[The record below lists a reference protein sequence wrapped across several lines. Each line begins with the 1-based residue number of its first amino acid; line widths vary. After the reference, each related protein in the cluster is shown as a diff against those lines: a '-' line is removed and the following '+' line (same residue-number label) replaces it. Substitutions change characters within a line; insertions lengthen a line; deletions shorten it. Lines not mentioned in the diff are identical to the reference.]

1 MYLRVPMADSFSEP
15 KISIG
20 ASAAHAAATQ
30 PSAVEA
36 RVLHLFDLLRNR
48 LIRYLLS
55 FSVAPADSEEIIQEA
70 FLALFQH
77 LQAGKSDE
85 NLHGWLFRVVHN
97 LGLRRRRDDRRDLD
111 HISSSSMPQE
121 HLAPDPAPNPEE
133 ELSSQ
138 QTRARL
144 LAVIDALQEQDRRC
158 LILRAEGLR
167 YREIAAT
174 LDMSLSSVSASL
186 SRSLAKIGRAAQQW

>member
-1 MYLRVPMADSFSEP
+1 MADSFSEP
-15 KISIG
+15 KIAIG
-20 ASAAHAAATQ
+20 ASTAPAAAKSQ

-36 RVLHLFDLLRNR
+36 QVLHLFDLLRNR
-48 LIRYLLS
+48 LFRYLLS
-55 FSVAPADSEEIIQEA
+55 FSVTPADSEEIIQEA

-97 LGLRRRRDDRRDLD
+97 LGLRRRRDGQRDP
-111 HISSSSMPQE
+111 ISSMPQE

-133 ELSSQ
+133 ELSSR

-144 LAVIDALQEQDRRC
+144 LAVIEALQEQDRRC

-167 YREIAAT
+167 YREIAT
-174 LDMSLSSVSASL
+174 VLDMSLSSVSASL
-186 SRSLAKIGRAAQQW
+186 SRSLAKIGRAAKW

>member
-1 MYLRVPMADSFSEP
+1 MADSFSEP
-15 KISIG
+15 KIAIA
-20 ASAAHAAATQ
+20 ASASHAAEKTQ

-36 RVLHLFDLLRNR
+36 QVLDLFDMLRNR
-48 LIRYLLS
+48 LLRYLLS
-55 FSVAPADSEEIIQEA
+55 FSVTPADSEEIIQEA

-77 LQAGKSDE
+77 LQAGKPDE
-85 NLHGWLFRVVHN
+85 NLQGWLFRVVHN
-97 LGLRRRRDDRRDLD
+97 LGLRRRRDGQRDLD
-111 HISSSSMPQE
+111 HLSSSSMPQE

-133 ELSSQ
+133 ALSSQ

-167 YREIAAT
+167 YREIAAI

-186 SRSLAKIGRAAQQW
+186 SRSLAKIGRAAEW

>member
-1 MYLRVPMADSFSEP
+1 MADSFPEP
-15 KISIG
+15 KIAIRG
-20 ASAAHAAATQ
+20 SAVEAAGRNQ

-36 RVLHLFDLLRNR
+36 QVLHLFDLLRNR
-48 LIRYLLS
+48 LLRYLLS
-55 FSVAPADSEEIIQEA
+55 FSVAPADSEEVIQEA

-77 LQAGKSDE
+77 LQAGKPDE

-97 LGLRRRRDDRRDLD
+97 LGLRRLRDGRRDPGHL
-111 HISSSSMPQE
+111 SSSSMPQE
-121 HLAPDPAPNPEE
+121 YHATDPAPNPEE
-133 ELSSQ
+133 EISSR

-144 LAVIDALQEQDRRC
+144 LAVVDALQEQDRRC

-167 YREIAAT
+167 YREIAAI

-186 SRSLAKIGRAAQQW
+186 SRSLAKIGRAAQW

>member
-1 MYLRVPMADSFSEP
+1 MEWTMADSFSES
-15 KISIG
+15 KIAIG
-20 ASAAHAAATQ
+20 AAPAEVAGKIQ

-36 RVLHLFDLLRNR
+36 QVLHLFDLLRNR
-48 LIRYLLS
+48 LFRYLLS
-55 FSVAPADSEEIIQEA
+55 FSVTPADSEEIIQEA

-97 LGLRRRRDDRRDLD
+97 LGLRRRRDGQRDLV
-111 HISSSSMPQE
+111 SSMPQE
-121 HLAPDPAPNPEE
+121 NLAPDPAPNPEE
-133 ELSSQ
+133 EFSSR

-144 LAVIDALQEQDRRC
+144 LAVIEALQEQDRRC

-167 YREIAAT
+167 YREIAT
-174 LDMSLSSVSASL
+174 VLDMSLSSVSASL
-186 SRSLAKIGRAAQQW
+186 SRSLAKIGRAAKW

>member
-1 MYLRVPMADSFSEP
+1 MADSFSEP
-15 KISIG
+15 KIAIA
-20 ASAAHAAATQ
+20 ASAVESAPETH

-36 RVLHLFDLLRNR
+36 QVLHLFDLLRNR
-48 LIRYLLS
+48 LLRYLLS

-77 LQAGKSDE
+77 LQAGKPDE

-97 LGLRRRRDDRRDLD
+97 LGLRRRRDSQRDLD
-111 HISSSSMPQE
+111 HLSNSST
-121 HLAPDPAPNPEE
+121 PDPAPNPEE
-133 ELSSQ
+133 EFSSR

-144 LAVIDALQEQDRRC
+144 LAVVEALQEQDRRC

-167 YREIAAT
+167 YREIAVI

-186 SRSLAKIGRAAQQW
+186 SRSLAKIGRVEQR

>member
-1 MYLRVPMADSFSEP
+1 MADSFSEP
-15 KISIG
+15 KIAIG
-20 ASAAHAAATQ
+20 ASADQASARNQLTAVQTQ
-30 PSAVEA
+30 
-36 RVLHLFDLLRNR
+36 VLDLFDLLRNR
-48 LIRYLLS
+48 LLRYLLS
-55 FSVAPADSEEIIQEA
+55 FSVTSADAEEIIQEA

-85 NLHGWLFRVVHN
+85 NLQGWLFRVVHN
-97 LGLRRRRDDRRDLD
+97 LGLRRRRDDRRDLGQLTN
-111 HISSSSMPQE
+111 SSPQE

-144 LAVIDALQEQDRRC
+144 LAVVDALQEQDRRC

-167 YREIAAT
+167 YREIAAI

-186 SRSLAKIGRAAQQW
+186 SRSLAKIGRAAQW